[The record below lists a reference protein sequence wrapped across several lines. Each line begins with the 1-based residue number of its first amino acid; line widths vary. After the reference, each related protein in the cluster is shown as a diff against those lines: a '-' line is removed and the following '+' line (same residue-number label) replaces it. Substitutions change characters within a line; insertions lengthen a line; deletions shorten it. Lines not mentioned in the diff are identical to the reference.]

1 MTGPV
6 LITPR
11 VRGPNTFIGGGW
23 HNFLPKTFG
32 EVLCGVVR
40 VKLGALT
47 LLYLWIWTIYHV
59 LSLKYKVCSYSRLLD
74 SVIQY

>member
-11 VRGPNTFIGGGW
+11 VRGPNTFIGGGGRGGYGTTSS
-23 HNFLPKTFG
+23 P
-32 EVLCGVVR
+32 LCGVVR

-47 LLYLWIWTIYHV
+47 LLYLWTLTIYHL